1 MTDWSFIVAPSDV
14 KMRAEVNQ
22 AMTCIH
28 SLLLVNIQDTFSGLG
43 EWVYATARQ
52 LTDEEKRL
60 NQLFGHY
67 VNCITYISPD
77 VSFPQWVDSVARDAA
92 TDVAQATID
101 WLKDYDGFTSFDAL
115 LETRE
120 TFVSFIDAVFE
131 AKYSADDEKEN
142 AFDAAYWAWHY
153 DLLQSPEQL
162 KQELVSHL
170 RNMWDRHLEAE
181 WRRNERLLRE
191 LVATASELDFGSMNA
206 FEATEAIT
214 GRNLRGKS
222 KFEDSLEKAHTIYFV
237 PTPHLGPYMGWLG
250 DEDVALTIL
259 YGAHAPR
266 DTKLAPSPV
275 LNRSELLVRL
285 NALADDTRLQIIELL
300 VSQGEMCAQDFINEL
315 NLSQSSASRHLR
327 QLTASGFLT
336 ERRKDI
342 AKCYTLNYERVEDTI
357 TAIRTFLK
365 AADSD

>member
-1 MTDWSFIVAPSDV
+1 MTDWDFIVAPSDV
-14 KMRAEVNQ
+14 TIRLEVNQ
-22 AMTCIH
+22 AMMCIH
-28 SLLLVNIQDTFSGLG
+28 SLLLVNIEDKFSGLG
-43 EWVYATARQ
+43 EWVYTTARQ
-52 LTDEEKRL
+52 LTDEQKRL

-67 VNCITYISPD
+67 ANNITYISPD
-77 VSFPQWVDSVARDAA
+77 MSFPRWIDTVDAEPAA
-92 TDVAQATID
+92 DVAQATIN
-101 WLKDYDGFTSFDAL
+101 WLRDQDGFTSFDDIL
-115 LETRE
+115 KSRE
-120 TFVSFIDAVFE
+120 VFVSFIDAVFE
-131 AKYSADDEKEN
+131 AKHNNDDEKEN
-142 AFDAAYWAWHY
+142 AFDTAYWAWHY
-153 DLLQSPEQL
+153 DMLQTPEQL
-162 KQELVSHL
+162 KRDLVNHL
-170 RNMWDRHLEAE
+170 RRMWGTYLESE
-181 WRRNERLLRE
+181 WRRNERLMRE
-191 LVATASELDFGSMNA
+191 LVTTASEIDFASMNA

-250 DEDVALTIL
+250 DEEVALTIL

-300 VSQGEMCAQDFINEL
+300 VTQGEMCAQDFINEL

-357 TAIRTFLK
+357 KAIRTFLK
-365 AADSD
+365 AADTE